1 MTTWSAEKKEAFRT
15 QHPTVMPEKQPRHNY
30 PHADVQ
36 SYFDAIF
43 AQDYTEYKGMV
54 PIATIKDGAAS
65 IIASVPAEQLG
76 VWASQMHISTHM
88 DYYYCK
94 AQHTDTGAWG
104 AENVFAHNAIYVDI
118 DAHGIADT
126 AAGKS
131 LIDAICYAL
140 PDMGIPSPNIIED
153 SGRGYHLVW
162 LIYQVSAKLG
172 WMVTKVSEHF
182 AEVISS
188 LIAERNAQGYSVD
201 LGYSSNITGLTRIP
215 GTYNTASGTYAT
227 YQTIHTQR
235 MDLPKMY
242 DTIAVKPLR
251 RTTRRISK
259 TEAYGKHRV
268 EALLHLADIRP
279 IEDGYRDFYCLHLFS
294 AAQMAGMGNQEALAL
309 VTTASA
315 RFVTPLDSRKI
326 ERYLSAAARKHYK
339 FTNLRIIHDLNISA
353 EEQSAIGLQ
362 LAKRDT
368 NRTRKARTAAKKR
381 NRNRAIMRLF
391 LLGKSISCIANKV
404 GNAYNTVRK
413 VIMDYKGALSLLFS
427 ASELCHIFKQRVRTA
442 VAALRAGFQKSK
454 RNILCSYAACPG
466 SRCASMSTTVSA
478 APNSH
483 ASSSSAGFSGPHG
496 RK

>member
-1 MTTWSAEKKEAFRT
+1 MATWSPEKKTAFRA

-30 PHADVQ
+30 PHADVEE
-36 SYFDAIF
+36 YFRTIF
-43 AQDYTEYKGMV
+43 GADHAEYKGMV

-65 IIASVPAEQLG
+65 IIASVPTEQVG
-76 VWASQMHISTHM
+76 AWASQMHVSTHM
-88 DYYYCK
+88 DYYFCK
-94 AQHTDTGAWG
+94 AQHTDTGTWG
-104 AENVFAHNAIYVDI
+104 ADNIFAYNAIYVDI

-126 AAGKS
+126 AAGRS
-131 LIDAICYAL
+131 LIDTICYAL

-172 WMVTKVSEHF
+172 WMVKKVSEHF
-182 AEVISS
+182 AEVIAS
-188 LIAERNAQGYSVD
+188 LIAERDAQGYSVD

-227 YQTIHTQR
+227 YRMVHDVP

-242 DTIAVKPLR
+242 DTIAVKPPH

-268 EALLHLADIRP
+268 EALLHFADIHP
-279 IEDGYRDFYCLHLFS
+279 IEEGYRDLYCLHLFC
-294 AAQMAGMGNQEALAL
+294 ACQMAGMDNQKALEQ
-309 VTTASA
+309 VKVASA

-353 EEQSAIGLQ
+353 EEQAAIGLVPS
-362 LAKRDT
+362 KRDS
-368 NRTRKARTAAKKR
+368 NRARAARAAAKKR

-413 VIMDYKGALSLLFS
+413 VIMDYKDSLSLLFS
-427 ASELCHIFKQRVRTA
+427 VRELRHITKQRIHTA

-454 RNILCSYAACPG
+454 SNILCLYAACPD

-483 ASSSSAGFSGPHG
+483 ASSSSAGFSGPPG